1 VVILR
6 VYVVYTENLLK
17 ITVSTH
23 NDTQSVLVIYLLV
36 VSQFLTVMPGYFM
49 EGEERRL
56 AVMLYLKI

>member
-1 VVILR
+1 MVILR